1 MGELNRT
8 CTFQSSDPS
17 NGVLF
22 ATRAAWQSDEL
33 ESALAHAAQAAAGW
47 AQLRLPQRSHYLLAL
62 SQALQLA
69 ATPLAD
75 SLCREMGKLR
85 GEAEDE
91 ILRAGKWCEFMA
103 TQASP
108 WLADEYNATGSIKR
122 QPLGVV
128 LAVTPWNYP
137 IWQIVRPLAAA
148 LMAGNAL
155 VVKPA
160 PNVAQTSAHFAHL
173 CRDILPADL
182 VQCLW
187 LDDAGTAQTLAH
199 PLVSMLVCT
208 GSESTGRRLGA
219 IAAQHLKPAVLELG
233 GNNAFIVLDDA
244 DPVAAAEAA
253 AQSRCLNAGQA
264 CTAAKRFIVHA
275 AIAHPFT
282 QALQEAMR
290 HYQCRHN
297 LAPLARQDIRERLAR
312 QVRSSLDAG
321 AHCLLGGT
329 ADEGAGYY
337 YPATLLNAVQP
348 GMPAFDE
355 ELFGP
360 VAAISTAHDDA
371 EALRLANGVRQH
383 LAASIWTRERPRAEQ
398 LAKQLRVG
406 MVCFNSRT
414 SSRFELPFAGSGASG
429 YGSTLGRDGLLT
441 FTRPVG
447 WLA

>member
-1 MGELNRT
+1 MDELNT
-8 CTFQSSDPS
+8 DCVFQSRDPS

-22 ATRAAWQSDEL
+22 ATRETWQSEEL
-33 ESALAHAAQAAAGW
+33 ACTLAHAAQAASRW
-47 AQLRLPQRSHYLLAL
+47 AQTSQQQRSSHLLAV
-62 SQALQLA
+62 SQALRRASA
-69 ATPLAD
+69 ALAD

-85 GEAEDE
+85 SEAEDE

-103 TQASP
+103 AQAGP
-108 WLADEYNATGSIKR
+108 WLADEQNATGIIKR

-137 IWQIVRPLAAA
+137 IWQIIRPLAAA

-160 PNVAQTSAHFAHL
+160 PNVAQTSTLFEHL
-173 CRDILPADL
+173 CRDILPAGL

-208 GSESTGRRLGA
+208 GGENTGRRLGA
-219 IAAQHLKPAVLELG
+219 LAGQHLKPAVLELG

-275 AIAHPFT
+275 DIARPFT
-282 QALQEAMR
+282 QALQEALR
-290 HYQCRHN
+290 HYQCRRN
-297 LAPLARQDIRERLAR
+297 LAPLARQGIRDRLAS
-312 QVRSSLDAG
+312 QVRSSLDMG
-321 AHCLLGGT
+321 ANCLLGGA
-329 ADEGAGYY
+329 ADGGDGYY
-337 YPATLLNAVQP
+337 YPATLLSAVQP

-355 ELFGP
+355 EMFGP
-360 VAAISTAHDDA
+360 VAAISIARNDA

-383 LAASIWTRERPRAEQ
+383 LAASIWSRDRRRAEQ

-447 WLA
+447 WLE